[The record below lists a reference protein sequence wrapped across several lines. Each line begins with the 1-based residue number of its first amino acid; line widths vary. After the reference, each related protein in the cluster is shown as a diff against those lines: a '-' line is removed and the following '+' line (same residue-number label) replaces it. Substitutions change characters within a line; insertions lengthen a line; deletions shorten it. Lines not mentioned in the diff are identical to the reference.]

1 MGVIWRNHDVY
12 IAFFVKNSIILN
24 FFCSH
29 ILLCNILTVILR
41 PNFEEPLDTAKQLVE
56 QNITLYM
63 PPAYDI
69 WIQFLLQ
76 SPVPEYN
83 ILGENMI
90 IADDWGHFD
99 NISKYDVLGT
109 GTHAMM
115 IAYLLPYE
123 LDMGRWYRSKEIVA
137 GKYNYGPPYL
147 TNKKWYLN
155 EVFSFK
161 QFVHPLLLI

>member
-1 MGVIWRNHDVY
+1 
-12 IAFFVKNSIILN
+12 
-24 FFCSH
+24 
-29 ILLCNILTVILR
+29 
-41 PNFEEPLDTAKQLVE
+41 
-56 QNITLYM
+56 
-63 PPAYDI
+63 
-69 WIQFLLQ
+69 
-76 SPVPEYN
+76 
-83 ILGENMI
+83 MI
-90 IADDWGHFD
+90 IADNWDHFD
-99 NISKYDVLGT
+99 NISKYDVLGA